1 MKKITKNNGQVVV
14 FEKGQ
19 QFWTT
24 SIDIANN
31 FDKTHRDVMR
41 SIKNLTCSTEF
52 SLRNF
57 AQSDYINSRGKK
69 IKMYNITRDGFS
81 FLVMGFTGKD
91 SAAWKER
98 YINAFNRL
106 ESAYKRSQ
114 DPEHRQIR
122 TDGKRIRRSQTDAI
136 QTFIE
141 YAKENGS
148 GSPKWYYKAFTEMEN
163 QLLFIIDKA
172 KSENLRD
179 MLNTEQLFLIGTADQ
194 LIAKT
199 IREGI
204 RDEIAYKDIF
214 QIAKRKVAALAEVVG
229 VSEVPATESM
239 LGHNSRHMVE
249 ADGQEAVTSCPEPES
264 CKNQPDEK

>member
-1 MKKITKNNGQVVV
+1 MKRTPKNNGQVVV

-24 SIDIANN
+24 SLDVA
-31 FDKTHRDVMR
+31 DKFGKSHKNVIRD
-41 SIKNLTCSTEF
+41 IKNLECSDEF
-52 SLRNF
+52 SRLNF
-57 AQSDYINSRGKK
+57 EPSNYTKRGKK
-69 IKMYNITRDGFS
+69 HTLYNLSRDGFS

-91 SAAWKER
+91 SGVWKEK

-106 ESAYKRSQ
+106 EAVYKRSQ
-114 DPEHRQIR
+114 DPEHVQIR
-122 TDGKRIRRSQTDAI
+122 TDVKRIRRTQTDAI
-136 QTFIE
+136 KTFTE

-163 QLLFIIDKA
+163 RILFIVDKA
-172 KSENLRD
+172 MQENLRD
-179 MLNTEQLFLIGTADQ
+179 MLTIEQLFLIGTADQ

-204 RDEIAYKDIF
+204 RDEIPYKDIF

-229 VSEVPATESM
+229 VSEVPAAESL
-239 LGHNSRHMVE
+239 LGHNSQHMIE
-249 ADGQEAVTSCPEPES
+249 DGQEAVTSCPEPES
-264 CKNQPDEK
+264 LQNQPDEK